1 MCFYDIPPRRI
12 VLSTKAMKDQKN
24 PTEQAAD
31 QTEKIDILL
40 NEFRLRQQRN
50 TLNRRRM
57 WAWSAMVR
65 FSYMLKRLMD
75 IVGATLAL
83 VILSPVLAVVA
94 LLVKA
99 TSPGPIL
106 FTQTR
111 VGKYGRN
118 FRFFKFRSMYED
130 AERRKK
136 ELLSQNESADGVIFK
151 MKHDP
156 RVTPVGRF
164 IRKYSIDEL
173 PQLFNVL
180 FGDMSLVGPRPPLPE
195 EVERYTIEDRKRLDV
210 KPGLT
215 CTWQVSGRSALP
227 FKKQV
232 ALDKEYIRSWSLKQ
246 DLLILLKT
254 IPAIFSGRGAY

>member
-1 MCFYDIPPRRI
+1 MQ
-12 VLSTKAMKDQKN
+12 DQKN

-31 QTEKIDILL
+31 RTEKIDTLL
-40 NEFRLRQQRN
+40 NEFRLRQQRR
-50 TLNRRRM
+50 TPNRRRM
-57 WAWSAMVR
+57 WARDAMVR

-75 IVGATLAL
+75 IVGAILAL
-83 VILSPVLAVVA
+83 VILSPVLLVVA
-94 LLVKA
+94 LLIKA

-111 VGKYGRN
+111 VGKYGHN

-136 ELLSQNESADGVIFK
+136 ELLSQNESSDGVIFK

-180 FGDMSLVGPRPPLPE
+180 FGDMSLVGPRPPLPS
-195 EVERYTIEDRKRLDV
+195 EVAQYTLDDRKRLEIL
-210 KPGLT
+210 PGIT
-215 CTWQVSGRSALP
+215 CIWQISGRSDIP
-227 FKKQV
+227 FREQV
-232 ALDKEYIRSWSLKQ
+232 VLDKEYIRGQGFWK
-246 DLLILLKT
+246 DVLILFKT
-254 IPAIFSGRGAY
+254 IPAVITGKGAY